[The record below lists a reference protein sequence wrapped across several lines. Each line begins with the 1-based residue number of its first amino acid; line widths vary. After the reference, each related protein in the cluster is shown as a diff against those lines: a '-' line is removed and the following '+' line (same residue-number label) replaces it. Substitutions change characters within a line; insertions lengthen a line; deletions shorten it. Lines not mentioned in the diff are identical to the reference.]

1 MSAVPAAPPWPQS
14 APAGLPPVMPPR
26 PGPLLAG
33 WALFWLLMVTIAV
46 QEHLRQGHADLWRP
60 LLWEG
65 SSCAMA
71 TACAVLLWRWVPRAD
86 VHLAHPWRWFRL
98 ALLQLLWMAPLF
110 VAAIYAVRHAVYALV
125 GRTYDHPPWLQVL
138 WHESLRYA
146 LFYALFAAVVFG
158 LRAHAALQ
166 AQRLAA
172 ERALTLAREAQL
184 AQLAQQMQPHF
195 LFNALNTIAEVV
207 HADAARAESLLLRLA
222 ALLRAATELTRRPL
236 VPLADELALV
246 EGYAAIMRE
255 RFAGRLVLT
264 IDADPAAT
272 AVEVPSLCLQ
282 PLLENAFVHGV
293 ERCPGP
299 AEVQVSAR
307 LAAPARLQLQVRCN
321 LGTVDASAADGV
333 GLGTLRQRLAAAR
346 GDAATLTLEAQ
357 PGGGS
362 VATLTWPV
370 SGG

>member
-1 MSAVPAAPPWPQS
+1 MSAVSSLPSS
-14 APAGLPPVMPPR
+14 AQGPLLRPPR
-26 PGPLLAG
+26 LAPLLAG
-33 WALFWLLMVTIAV
+33 WALFWLLMITIAV
-46 QEHLRQGHADLWRP
+46 QAHLQEGYTDLWRP

-71 TACAVLLWRWVPRAD
+71 TTCAAFLWRWVPRAD
-86 VHLAHPWRWFRL
+86 GHLAHPLRWFRL

-110 VAAIYAVRHAVYALV
+110 VAAIYAIRHGVYALV
-125 GRTYDHPPWLQVL
+125 GEVYRHPPWAQVL
-138 WHESLRYA
+138 LHESLRFG

-158 LRAHAALQ
+158 VRAHAALQ
-166 AQRLAA
+166 AEGLRA

-207 HADAARAESLLLRLA
+207 HVDAAQAEALLLRLS
-222 ALLRAATELTRRPL
+222 ALLRVATELTRRPL
-236 VPLADELALV
+236 VPLSDELALV

-293 ERCPGP
+293 ERCAGP
-299 AEVQVSAR
+299 AEVRVSAR
-307 LAAPARLQLQVRCN
+307 LVAPAILELQVRCN
-321 LGTVDASAADGV
+321 LGTVDPSAPDGV
-333 GLGTLRQRLAAAR
+333 GLGTLRERLAAAR
-346 GDAATLTLEAQ
+346 GEAASLVLEAQ

-362 VATLTWPV
+362 VATLRWPMR
-370 SGG
+370 GG